1 VTDIDVPQRTLRDLS
16 NAVKTVEDRVVCLQ
30 MPKVESPDRGDE
42 DYSGVDA
49 FLAEKMVADGRW
61 DPADCGYE
69 GGVTPRLART
79 VENGVRPLLGSL
91 CGRALMTGDWRLQAF
106 VVEIIGQHYDHIYR
120 DLAPDVDAFLLWHAL
135 AGLVET
141 CMESKYVA
149 LQLASLTLLHS
160 ILTTSQNSE
169 RGILVKRIP
178 PKDVLSHTRRF
189 APSLFLHLGHSNAR
203 VAALAVDPPGS
214 PSPSSRSPSPK
225 GERYTTNSGH
235 WRHVEGRLTACS
247 RMVEVCGVPHILAAE
262 GGYSVETMMDLAR
275 IGLHH
280 HMQECRHA
288 GVDLVV
294 QLFSLVRNRLFVFM
308 VLSSTP
314 NGFQLQ
320 FCQSLCQ
327 YYKKVLRLSPYLRW
341 VLLLDVTCPG

>member
-1 VTDIDVPQRTLRDLS
+1 VDIR
-16 NAVKTVEDRVVCLQ
+16 K
-30 MPKVESPDRGDE
+30 G
-42 DYSGVDA
+42 
-49 FLAEKMVADGRW
+49 
-61 DPADCGYE
+61 
-69 GGVTPRLART
+69 
-79 VENGVRPLLGSL
+79 
-91 CGRALMTGDWRLQAF
+91 TG
-106 VVEIIGQHYDHIYR
+106 
-120 DLAPDVDAFLLWHAL
+120 
-135 AGLVET
+135 
-141 CMESKYVA
+141 
-149 LQLASLTLLHS
+149 
-160 ILTTSQNSE
+160 
-169 RGILVKRIP
+169 IP
-178 PKDVLSHTRRF
+178 ILSHTRRF

-203 VAALAVDPPGS
+203 VAALAEEGCELLARTCGPNAIFPTLSTFPAVDPPGS

-327 YYKKVLRLSPYLRW
+327 YYKKSPTFVPILTMGSPPGCYLPGLKRRKYSIRTRT
-341 VLLLDVTCPG
+341 LLNHTKNH